1 MNAPQRS
8 FCTSISVWLAALAS
22 VCIATNSMA
31 TPGDLDSTFDTDGI
45 AVLTPPWAQQST
57 TGRTVL
63 TLDQKIVIA
72 GVCTNASVQTF
83 CLIRLNANG
92 SLDSTF
98 GTSGVAFGLTVVD
111 KNIRSVTGLDIDPN
125 TQALVVAGTCRPPQ
139 TGSSESFCLTRF
151 SAAGV
156 HESSFGVYAPLVVS
170 TANITVGR
178 LRVGADSKI
187 KLALGLPRTTVV
199 GESDMAILALNA
211 DGSPDTAFVNSSTA
225 AGLVGIKLLAAPVTP
240 TGKQYLSD
248 LSIRPDGSTVYVG
261 ACQRNTNG
269 NFFYWI
275 CIGAVSPT
283 GVTLQSSWTYIS
295 DFDDDATQLMPLPDG
310 SFVVAGT
317 SDRVPPEYGT
327 AMISARVTL
336 SGGTLSRVTSWGTN
350 GNYVGPYYYSY
361 PVAPTLYGY
370 QGSPNYAVDNDGK
383 LYFQYCYG
391 GDGSSCSQERV
402 ARFTAFG
409 VPDTSWGTNG
419 VFQIPSNPVSTA
431 TMGNLLVQADGK
443 LVAAGGSA
451 LSSNFVTAVRMT
463 NDSMPGFA
471 CSMDIDGDGKVLPTT
486 DGLLL
491 SRALMGMTGN
501 SVIQSATGVGATRA
515 TWAAIRDYLVLRCG
529 LKLKP

>member
-1 MNAPQRS
+1 MNAPRRA
-8 FCTSISVWLAALAS
+8 FCASISLWLAALAS
-22 VCIATNSMA
+22 LCIATNTLA
-31 TPGDLDSTFDTDGI
+31 KPGDLDTTFDTDGI
-45 AVLTPPWAQQST
+45 AVLTPPWESQVT
-57 TGRTVL
+57 PGRSVL
-63 TLDQKIVIA
+63 TADQKIVIA
-72 GVCTNASVQTF
+72 GVCVQASVKTF

-98 GTSGVAFGLTVVD
+98 GTAGVAFGLTAVN
-111 KNIRSVTGLDIDPN
+111 KNIRYVTGLDIDPN
-125 TQALVVAGTCRPPQ
+125 TQAFVVAGMCRPSPAP
-139 TGSSESFCLTRF
+139 SESFCLTRF

-156 HESSFGVYAPLVVS
+156 HEASFGVYAPLVVP
-170 TANITVGR
+170 TADISVGR
-178 LRVGADSKI
+178 VRVGADSKI
-187 KLALGLPRTTVV
+187 KLALGLPRTTVA

-211 DGSPDTAFVNSSTA
+211 DGSPDAAFVNSSTA
-225 AGLVGIKLLAAPVTP
+225 AGLVGIKLVAEPSSA

-261 ACQRNTNG
+261 ACQRAPQN
-269 NFFYWI
+269 FYWL
-275 CIGAVSPT
+275 CIGALSPT
-283 GVTLQSSWTYIS
+283 GVMLQSHSTYIS
-295 DFDDDATQLMPLPDG
+295 AFNDDASQLMPLPDG

-317 SDRVPPEYGT
+317 SDRSPPNPYGT

-336 SGGTLSRVTSWGTN
+336 SGGTLSLATSWGT
-350 GNYVGPYYYSY
+350 GGRYVGDYYSSIS

-370 QGSPNYAVDNDGK
+370 QGSHNYAVDNDGK

-391 GDGSSCSQERV
+391 YDSSSCGQERV

-419 VFQIPSNPVSTA
+419 VFEIPGGPVSIA

-443 LVAAGGSA
+443 LVAAGGSPN
-451 LSSNFVTAVRMT
+451 SGSYVTAVRMI

-501 SVIQSATGVGATRA
+501 SVIQSATGIGASRA